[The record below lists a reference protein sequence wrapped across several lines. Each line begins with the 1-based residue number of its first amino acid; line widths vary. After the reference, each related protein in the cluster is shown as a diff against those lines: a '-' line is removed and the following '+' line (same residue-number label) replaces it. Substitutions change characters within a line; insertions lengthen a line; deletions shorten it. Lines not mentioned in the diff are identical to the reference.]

1 MTAAATTRNSPSPGR
16 GLGWLLVWRYLLEYA
31 RRPLNLVLLA
41 VVPVVFVTLS
51 AGALADFADLL
62 GGFTDLGTIEA
73 ATAGWAA
80 SLLAGIAGFFHVTG
94 SRDTDRRLAAAGA
107 GTVRVVAAR
116 MASALALAAV
126 AGVGA
131 LVALALRTGIADAP
145 RVVGVTFLMALI
157 YLGIGAAVG
166 ALVRSEV
173 NGSLLVVFV
182 WMFDV
187 FFGPAMGRTG
197 LIGRFFPLH
206 FPTLVVTDVASG
218 HAGPLSD
225 IGLSAAW
232 ALVALAAG
240 GAALVVT
247 TRPGPLAVPHAH
259 GGWRRV
265 GVALRFGFRDYR
277 RNLVLWVLLVALP
290 VAFITLS
297 IAVTPDDPAP
307 IELVE
312 GGTRDLQILP
322 MADLH
327 GAIMVPITVGFL
339 AGLAGLF
346 VALGS
351 AEGDRR
357 LVLAGYRPL
366 EVLAAR
372 LGVVVFAAALTTG
385 VSLAVTGV
393 SFSPESWAVFAF
405 ANGVT
410 ALTYGMI
417 GVLAGPRLG
426 LLGGLYVMLALP
438 FIDVGIAQNA
448 MFDAAPPAWAP
459 FMPAHGS
466 VRVLLDGAFTTSLDE
481 FGALVL
487 ALGWLAGLTVLAAA
501 QFHRFAAPRH

>member
-1 MTAAATTRNSPSPGR
+1 MTAATPAARPHRPT
-16 GLGWLLVWRYLLEYA
+16 WLLTRRFLLEYA

-51 AGALADFADLL
+51 AGAIADFADVL
-62 GGFTDLGTIEA
+62 GGLTDLGTIEA

-80 SLLAGIAGFFHVTG
+80 SLLSGIAGFFHVTG
-94 SRDTDRRLAAAGA
+94 SRAADRRLAAAGA
-107 GTVRVVAAR
+107 GTVRAVMAR
-116 MASALALAAV
+116 MASALALAGI
-126 AGVGA
+126 AGTGA
-131 LVALALRTGIADAP
+131 LLALAVRTGIADSP
-145 RVVGVTFLMALI
+145 RVIGVTFLMALT

-166 ALVRSEV
+166 ALVHSEV
-173 NGSLLVVFV
+173 NGSLIVVFV

-187 FFGPAMGRTG
+187 FFGPAMGGTG
-197 LIGRFFPLH
+197 TILRFFPLH

-218 HAGPLSD
+218 HSGLLGD
-225 IGLSAAW
+225 VGLSALW
-232 ALVALAAG
+232 ALAAMIAG

-247 TRPGPLAVPHAH
+247 TRPAPLAAPHLH
-259 GGWRRV
+259 GPWRRI

-277 RNLVLWVLLVALP
+277 RNPVLWVLLVGLP

-297 IAVTPDDPAP
+297 IAVTPDDPAVV
-307 IELVE
+307 ELIE
-312 GGTRDLQILP
+312 GGTRSLQILS

-357 LVLAGYRPL
+357 LVLAGYRPV

-372 LGVVVFAAALTTG
+372 LGVIAFAAVLTSV
-385 VSLAVTGV
+385 VSLAVTGA
-393 SFSPESWAVFAF
+393 SFGPENWAIFAF
-405 ANGVT
+405 ANVVT

-417 GVLAGPRLG
+417 GVLVGPRLG

-438 FIDVGIAQNA
+438 FIDIGIAQNA
-448 MFDAAPPAWAP
+448 MFDAAPPAWARL
-459 FMPAHGS
+459 MPAHGS
-466 VRVLLDGAFTTSLDE
+466 VRVLLDGAFTATLDE
-481 FGALVL
+481 TGALVL
-487 ALGWLAGLTVLAAA
+487 ALAWLTGLAVLAAG
-501 QFHRFAAPRH
+501 QFHRLASPTAA

>member
-1 MTAAATTRNSPSPGR
+1 MTTTTVPATARR
-16 GLGWLLVWRYLLEYA
+16 RLAGLLAWRYLLEYA

-51 AGALADFADLL
+51 AGAIADFADVL

-80 SLLAGIAGFFHVTG
+80 SLLAGIAGFFHVTS
-94 SRDTDRRLAAAGA
+94 SRDADRRLAAAGA
-107 GTVRVVAAR
+107 GTVRVVVAR
-116 MASALALAAV
+116 MVSALALAIV
-126 AGVGA
+126 AAIGA
-131 LVALALRTGIADAP
+131 LVALAVRTGIADTP
-145 RVVGVTFLMALI
+145 RVVGVTLLMALI

-166 ALVRSEV
+166 ALVHSEV

-187 FFGPAMGRTG
+187 FFGPAMGGTG
-197 LIGRFFPLH
+197 AILRVFPLH

-218 HAGPLSD
+218 HAGPIGD
-225 IGLSAAW
+225 IGLSVLW
-232 ALVALAAG
+232 AIGALTVG
-240 GAALVVT
+240 GAALVTT
-247 TRPGPLAVPHAH
+247 TRPAPLTTPRPH
-259 GGWRRV
+259 GGWHRV
-265 GVALRFGFRDYR
+265 GVALRYGFRDYR
-277 RNLVLWVLLVALP
+277 RNLVLWVLLVGLP

-307 IELVE
+307 VELVE
-312 GGTRDLQILP
+312 GGTRSLQVLS

-372 LGVVVFAAALTTG
+372 LGVILFAAALTTG
-385 VSLAVTGV
+385 VSLAVTGA
-393 SFSPESWAVFAF
+393 SFSPDSWAIFAA
-405 ANGVT
+405 ANVLT

-438 FIDVGIAQNA
+438 FIDIGIAQNA
-448 MFDAAPPAWAP
+448 MFDAAPPAWAA

-466 VRVLLDGAFTTSLDE
+466 VRVLLDGAFTASLDE
-481 FGALVL
+481 IGALVL
-487 ALGWLAGLTVLAAA
+487 ALAWLAGLTALAAG
-501 QFHRFAAPRH
+501 QFHRFASPNRS